1 MNVAIISNREL
12 VEVNILRRRSASF
25 ESDHQKEVATSLAID
40 LSSEQSPN
48 KYRVYILAVVSKK
61 MYSI

>member
-48 KYRVYILAVVSKK
+48 
-61 MYSI
+61 SIECIY